1 MLLLTFQVA
10 GYMQLVGGELYS
22 KEVLL
27 VLFSFCLLGENP
39 RPPALSDSPGYEN

>member
-22 KEVLL
+22 KEILL
-27 VLFSFCLLGENP
+27 VLFSFCFP
-39 RPPALSDSPGYEN
+39 